1 MRRMVLALVLAAGVA
16 SGLAGCATIDVAEP
30 RVVSGRV
37 TDEGGRPV
45 SGTPVLL
52 VVRDLEFHPTQNAYR
67 EIGRQDLTTV
77 TDTQGHY
84 RFEFVPKKLGN
95 DFHLFF
101 YAERGFDSAR
111 FQRGEP
117 VEINDRLSREA
128 QVTVNHI
135 LKVRPDWAETERL
148 IAQVGAPSPRGQIL
162 RQYGFPE
169 KLERLKAM
177 NVETEVWWYYSRGIS
192 FKFSDG
198 EFRGQSSFE
207 PIRGAGPKPPA
218 R

>member
-1 MRRMVLALVLAAGVA
+1 MRRMALGVLLTAGVA
-16 SGLAGCATIDVAEP
+16 AGLAGCATIDVADT

-37 TDEGGRPV
+37 TDEAGRPV

-52 VVRDLEFHPTQNAYR
+52 VARDLEFQPAQNAYR
-67 EIGRQDLTTV
+67 EIGRQDQTTV
-77 TDTQGHY
+77 TDTEGRY

-95 DFHLFF
+95 DFHLLF

-117 VEINDRLSREA
+117 IELNSRLVRESV
-128 QVTVNHI
+128 VTVNHV
-135 LKVRPDWAETERL
+135 LRTRPDWAETERL
-148 IAQVGAPSPRGQIL
+148 IARYGATSPRGQIL
-162 RQYGFPE
+162 RQYGYPE
-169 KLERLKAM
+169 KLEHLKAM
-177 NVETEVWWYYSRGIS
+177 NVETEVWWYYTRGIS

-198 EFRGQSSFE
+198 EFRGQSNFE